1 METKIN
7 KIWFDNNRLYGMTE
21 DGRVLWQSLLYYKR
35 LLNATEPQRN
45 AYKINAFGIR
55 WEEVD
60 EDVSFESF
68 EYPDPEPQGISLILL
83 SHPEINISAVA
94 RRSGISQSL
103 MAQYVN
109 GTKRP
114 SKERVELIKK
124 TLHDIGNELLSV

>member
-1 METKIN
+1 MA
-7 KIWFDNNRLYGMTE
+7 
-21 DGRVLWQSLLYYKR
+21 KR